1 MDLATSHLGTD
12 LDGLAALVAVDLLEG
27 PFVLGLPGSMDPV
40 ATRFWRDQAVAPLLP
55 EPDLRARLEAASS
68 LGRLVVVDT
77 ARRERLGFLADHVD
91 RFASVVAYDTHA
103 ALDGDLPPA
112 SPPLEAAAAT
122 VSPLILRLA
131 ERGVTPTPAQ
141 AGLLLLGVH
150 ADTGHLLFPN
160 TTAVDY
166 RAAALCAAWGA
177 PLSWPA
183 EYVPRGLDRHRLRL
197 VERMAERV
205 THVDAGGHRVALLTL
220 DLDDYEPDL
229 APLLDT
235 LRRAEGWSAALLVAA
250 DPRRTTVIGR
260 SDGRVDVAAALRELG
275 GGGHPE
281 AASASLRACPLVEA
295 RALVVEALRAAAPP
309 RVAGA
314 LATRPVYAL
323 AADDTVDA
331 AAAALHRYRINALPL
346 TRAGD
351 YVGLVSRRE
360 VDEALRHGL
369 GARAAVSISTA
380 PPARVPPD
388 ASVAAVREALLANP
402 GRLVLVGE
410 PGAPPVGVLTRSDVF
425 RAAAVD
431 PPLAG
436 VQRPPP
442 PSRTRQ
448 ALEASLSPGDLAL
461 VDALGALADAH
472 GDALYLVGGAVRD
485 VLLGRPVVDL
495 DLVVLG
501 DAPTLGRLA
510 AERLGGRVHVHEAF
524 GTCAWTTPDGRR
536 VDLTSARTESYRH
549 PGALPDVER
558 GGLRHDLL
566 RRDFTV
572 NAMAL
577 AVGPARGGE
586 LVDPFGGQID
596 LEQRT
601 LRVLHGLSFHDDPT
615 RAWRAA
621 RFAGR
626 FDFSLAPGTQ
636 ALLREALASG
646 FVERVGQQRLGA
658 ELHKLLSEP
667 LVVRC
672 VAMLRE
678 WGLLAPIHPALAGD
692 RGLLDRVARVREG
705 WARYRALTG
714 DGDGAGGEP
723 EPGEPQW
730 IALGWALGTDERRAL
745 GKLTGK
751 VKGRTGRWVAGPTR
765 VKAALAALGGATRG
779 SERAAALAGLEP
791 AERVCVLAL
800 GDAAGEQAVRWWER
814 EGVGRRSAVDGA
826 QLIALGAAPGPPLRR
841 ALAAAQAGAWDGAD
855 ADGQLALARA
865 ALAAEG
871 ALAAPD

>member
-40 ATRFWRDQAVAPLLP
+40 ATRFWRDHGGPIATLVAEP
-55 EPDLRARLEAASS
+55 ELRARVEDAAAH

-91 RFASVVAYDTHA
+91 RFASAVAYDTHA
-103 ALDGDLPPA
+103 APDDDLPGA
-112 SPPLEAAAAT
+112 GLEAAAAT
-122 VSPLILRLA
+122 VSPLVLRLA
-131 ERGVTPTPAQ
+131 ARGITPTPAQ
-141 AGLLLLGVH
+141 AGLFLLGVH
-150 ADTGHLLFPN
+150 ADSGHLLFPN
-160 TTAVDY
+160 TSPVDY
-166 RAAALCAAWGA
+166 RAAALCAGWGA
-177 PLSWPA
+177 PLAWAA

-205 THVDAGGHRVALLTL
+205 TFVDAGGHRVAVLSL

-229 APLLDT
+229 APLVDV
-235 LRRAEGWSAALLVAA
+235 LRRAEGWAAALLIAA

-260 SDGRVDVAAALRELG
+260 SDGRVDVAAALRDLG
-275 GGGHPE
+275 GGGHAE
-281 AASASLRACPLVEA
+281 AASASLRACPMVEA
-295 RALVVEALRAAAPP
+295 RALVIEALRAAAPS
-309 RVAGA
+309 RVAAA
-314 LATRPVYAL
+314 LATRDVYAL
-323 AADDTVDA
+323 AAEDTVDA

-346 TRAGD
+346 TRDGE

-369 GARAAVSISTA
+369 GGRAAISISTA
-380 PPARVPPD
+380 PPARVAPD
-388 ASVAAVREALLANP
+388 ATLAEAREALLVNP
-402 GRLVLVGE
+402 GRLVLVGRAGE
-410 PGAPPVGVLTRSDVF
+410 APIGVLTRSDVF

-436 VQRPPP
+436 VQGPPP
-442 PSRTRQ
+442 PSRTRERL
-448 ALEASLSPGDLAL
+448 AASLAAPDLAL
-461 VDALGALADAH
+461 VDGLGALAEELGAE
-472 GDALYLVGGAVRD
+472 LYLVGGAVRD
-485 VLLGRPVVDL
+485 VLLGRAVFDL

-510 AERLGGRVHVHEAF
+510 VERHGGRVHVHEVF
-524 GTCAWTTPDGRR
+524 GTCAWTSPDGRR

-549 PGALPDVER
+549 PGALPDVAR

-577 AVGPARGGE
+577 AVGPSRAGE

-596 LEQRT
+596 LDQRT

-626 FDFSLAPGTQ
+626 FDFGLAPGTQ
-636 ALLREALASG
+636 ALLREALAGG
-646 FVERVGQQRLGA
+646 FAGRVGPERLGA

-705 WARYRALTG
+705 WARYRTLTG
-714 DGDGAGGEP
+714 AGEP
-723 EPGEPQW
+723 EAGEPQW
-730 IALGWALGTDERRAL
+730 IALGWALGTEERRAL
-745 GKLTGK
+745 GRLTGK
-751 VKGRTGRWVAGPTR
+751 VRGRTGRWVAGPTR
-765 VKAALAALGGATRG
+765 VKAAIAALAGATRG
-779 SERAAALAGLEP
+779 SERAAALGGLE
-791 AERVCVLAL
+791 ASERVCVLAL
-800 GDAAGEQAVRWWER
+800 GGDGAREAVAWWER
-814 EGVGRRSAVDGA
+814 EGAGRRSAVDGKA
-826 QLIALGAAPGPPLRR
+826 LIALGAQPGPALRR
-841 ALAAAQAGAWDGAD
+841 ALEAAQAGAWDGVD
-855 ADGQLALARA
+855 AEGQRALAVE
-865 ALAAEG
+865 ALAAAG
-871 ALAAPD
+871 ALPTPD